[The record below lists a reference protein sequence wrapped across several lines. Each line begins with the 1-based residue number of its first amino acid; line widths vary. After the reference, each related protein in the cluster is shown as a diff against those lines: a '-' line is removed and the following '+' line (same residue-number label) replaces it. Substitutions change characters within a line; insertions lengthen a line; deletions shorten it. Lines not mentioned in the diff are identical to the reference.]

1 MIKEANLYNGE
12 KTFSS
17 TSGVWKAGQLHVNQ
31 WNWKTPSHHTWKKKT
46 NLSKWVR
53 GLNIRPERIEN
64 IAEHFAYKS

>member
-1 MIKEANLYNGE
+1 MRLEDFL
-12 KTFSS
+12 
-17 TSGVWKAGQLHVNQ
+17 
-31 WNWKTPSHHTWKKKT
+31 TPYMKKKT